1 MREHAFD
8 AHPDE
13 IAVLAVVADPL
24 FELSLVC
31 ALDQAAI
38 DMSMIPAVAEPAE
51 AFTKTPGVPGRIS
64 EGEPDDLCRFVR
76 QGTFR
81 NLPDLIDDGAGLVED
96 QNDPAALVM
105 QTGKCFRVLFAP
117 WDCVCAPQPL
127 ALGVGGKDRSCGRLE
142 LVAVDHQPEPFR
154 NLRPCFRAQL

>member
-64 EGEPDDLCRFVR
+64 EGEPDDLCRFV
-76 QGTFR
+76 
-81 NLPDLIDDGAGLVED
+81 LPK
-96 QNDPAALVM
+96 P
-105 QTGKCFRVLFAP
+105 P
-117 WDCVCAPQPL
+117 
-127 ALGVGGKDRSCGRLE
+127 RSYRRWRW
-142 LVAVDHQPEPFR
+142 PR
-154 NLRPCFRAQL
+154 RRSK

>member
-81 NLPDLIDDGAGLVED
+81 TSQILSTMALASSKIKMTRRPWLCR
-96 QNDPAALVM
+96 PANASVFSSLH
-105 QTGKCFRVLFAP
+105 GIASARHS
-117 WDCVCAPQPL
+117 
-127 ALGVGGKDRSCGRLE
+127 RSRSE
-142 LVAVDHQPEPFR
+142 SAEKTAVAVAL
-154 NLRPCFRAQL
+154 N